1 MIGRSRKR
9 LEKTKTG
16 VNHVQ
21 HGCQENVRRDI
32 AEKRDDSIFRWT
44 NPQTAQ
50 ENEGGK
56 ERKRKEKNINEK
68 REGIIEKDI
77 ADVKY

>member
-1 MIGRSRKR
+1 MGEVGRRSRKW

-21 HGCQENVRRDI
+21 HGCQENVRSDI

-44 NPQTAQ
+44 NPQTAI
-50 ENEGGK
+50 ESKGVTNGRE
-56 ERKRKEKNINEK
+56 KRK
-68 REGIIEKDI
+68 
-77 ADVKY
+77 Y

>member
-50 ENEGGK
+50 ENEGVRRGR
-56 ERKRKEKNINEK
+56 EKRKILMEREK
-68 REGIIEKDI
+68 G
-77 ADVKY
+77 